1 MSDILRSQRI
11 EDVEVWALNRPQSRN
26 ALTHGLIVQLDE
38 AVRAAIADADVG
50 AMVITGAPP
59 AFCGGFD
66 LREVAEHQGDA
77 EKSRAMADAL
87 FDLFEHV
94 YNAPKP
100 MVAAV
105 NGHAVAGG
113 AGLMSTCDYVVA
125 SRKAR
130 IGYPEI
136 KRGIVAAVVM
146 PYLARQVGERMAK
159 QLLLTGELLDAY
171 EARNAGLINEVR
183 QEDSVLLRAVEVAQ
197 KLAAMPRSSYA
208 ETKRVLHEVY
218 ALDEAAGRESVKKV
232 HSQVFLSDE
241 AKESIARF
249 LAGENS

>member
-1 MSDILRSQRI
+1 MSEILRSQRI
-11 EDVEVWALNRPQSRN
+11 DEVEIWALSRPQSRN
-26 ALTHGLIVQLDE
+26 ALTHDLIVQLDE
-38 AVRAAIADADVG
+38 AVQAAIADDEVRAL
-50 AMVITGAPP
+50 VITGAPP

-66 LREVAEHQGDA
+66 LREVAQHQDDA

-87 FDLFEHV
+87 FDMFERV
-94 YNAPKP
+94 YTAPLP
-100 MVAAV
+100 VVAAV

-125 SRKAR
+125 SMGAK

-171 EARNAGLINEVR
+171 QARNAGLVNEVR
-183 QEDSVLLRAVEVAQ
+183 GENSVLLRSVEVAQ
-197 KLAAMPRSSYA
+197 QLAAMPRSSYA

-218 ALDEAAGRESVKKV
+218 ALDAAAGRESVRAV
-232 HSQVFLSDE
+232 HSQVFLSEE
-241 AKESIARF
+241 AKESISKF
-249 LAGENS
+249 LAGGE